1 MKTPT
6 TNAKLCELCK
16 NGYDSFLIENKNPF
30 CRYKS
35 CHNGKACS
43 HFNEHTEKEEIS
55 YGEKIRN

>member
-35 CHNGKACS
+35 CHTGKACS
-43 HFNEHTEKEEIS
+43 HFTELTEKEENS

>member
-43 HFNEHTEKEEIS
+43 HFTEHTEK
-55 YGEKIRN
+55 